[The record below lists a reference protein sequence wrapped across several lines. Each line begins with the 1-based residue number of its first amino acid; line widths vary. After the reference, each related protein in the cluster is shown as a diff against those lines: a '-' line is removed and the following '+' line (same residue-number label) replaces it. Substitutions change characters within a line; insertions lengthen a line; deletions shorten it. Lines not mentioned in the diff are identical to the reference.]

1 MKAEV
6 KGIRPMACAAE
17 CGNPVSPLGDYVRS
31 GGDAY
36 HVECFLGPKIHAAE
50 RGMESSFAAERQE
63 WKVKLAE
70 AQAKAY
76 SDYRDAQGAQSAP
89 QVPPPAD
96 KPVLKRPEWDEIA
109 TKVIEKQIVN
119 FGPMA
124 PQSALKRFLW
134 RLWEAFR
141 DAGLIVQVVDEPA
154 PVSEKKI
161 TLDEYLR
168 GPK

>member
-1 MKAEV
+1 MKVEV

-36 HVECFLGPKIHAAE
+36 HVECFLGPKIHATQLEAE
-50 RGMESSFAAERQE
+50 KLMDEQRIAFERRMAEF
-63 WKVKLAE
+63 K
-70 AQAKAY
+70 AQVPA
-76 SDYRDAQGAQSAP
+76 SPSAPTP

-96 KPVLKRPEWDEIA
+96 KPVLKRPEWDELA
-109 TKVIEKQIVN
+109 NKVIEKQIVN

-154 PVSEKKI
+154 PVAEKKI

-168 GPK
+168 GK